1 MRSVESVKMSLIL
14 SKGVDGWMDDLDRWG
29 KGMCLQDLAQYC
41 KVAKLDQNSI
51 NVVADFRLVGWLN
64 SNIDSPNKNG
74 RNVEMRKRCILST
87 TKIRPN
93 EFAKL

>member
-1 MRSVESVKMSLIL
+1 
-14 SKGVDGWMDDLDRWG
+14 MDDLDRWG
-29 KGMCLQDLAQYC
+29 KGMYLQGLAQHC

-51 NVVADFRLVGWLN
+51 HVVADFCMVGWLN
-64 SNIDSPNKNG
+64 SNIDCPVPKMAKYFKCL
-74 RNVEMRKRCILST
+74 EMRKRCILST